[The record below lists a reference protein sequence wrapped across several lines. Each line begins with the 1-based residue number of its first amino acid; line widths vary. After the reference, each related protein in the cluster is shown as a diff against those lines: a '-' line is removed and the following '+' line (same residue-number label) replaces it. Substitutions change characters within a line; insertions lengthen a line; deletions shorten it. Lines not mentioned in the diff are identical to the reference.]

1 VYRGGCVLEIYKPTE
16 QDVSDVFVLLQ
27 RYATESLQGNMCK
40 PDDEQIVKSL
50 TEIFNSTNFMRLIA
64 RRDGKVVGIAFGF
77 IGHTWWKRPCGSIDM
92 FYVDPEERGS
102 GLSRLLVERCIEQ
115 FKEFEVG
122 FIWAGSESGM
132 GRKNETL
139 FNNLFLRYGFTE
151 VGGGALV
158 SFVGK

>member
-1 VYRGGCVLEIYKPTE
+1 
-16 QDVSDVFVLLQ
+16 
-27 RYATESLQGNMCK
+27 
-40 PDDEQIVKSL
+40 
-50 TEIFNSTNFMRLIA
+50 
-64 RRDGKVVGIAFGF
+64 
-77 IGHTWWKRPCGSIDM
+77 M